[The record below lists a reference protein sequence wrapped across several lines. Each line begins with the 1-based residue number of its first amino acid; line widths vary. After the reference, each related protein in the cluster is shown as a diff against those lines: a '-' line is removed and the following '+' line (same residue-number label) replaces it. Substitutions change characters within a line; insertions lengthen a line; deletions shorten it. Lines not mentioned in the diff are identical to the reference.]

1 MSEKFN
7 NRPLTHYAM
16 LSIAVAVLTFFL
28 KLASWHLTGSVGLL
42 SDALESL
49 VNVAASCIAL
59 ASLWVSSRPAD
70 DDHAYGHTKVEY
82 FAGGMEGALIIVA
95 AAGIGWNAI
104 ERLFHPQPLNDLG
117 LGVAV
122 ALIATAFNFMVAR
135 LLNRVG
141 KANHSIALTADAAHL
156 MTDVWTSLAVVA
168 AVGLVA
174 LTGWQR
180 LDPILGMALAMHIV
194 FTGVKLV
201 RESMMG
207 LMDTALPAEE
217 MEVIR
222 GVLAHYAAE
231 GVQYHALRTRGAG
244 AWRFMSVHLL
254 VPGEWTVMHGHELA
268 DRIEEEIHQKVSRIT
283 VTTHLEP
290 LEDPKS
296 WEDIEIKRGQP
307 LS

>member
-1 MSEKFN
+1 MSDKPAS
-7 NRPLTHYAM
+7 RPLTHYAM

-59 ASLWVSSRPAD
+59 ASLWVSARPAD

-82 FAGGMEGALIIVA
+82 FAGGMEGALIILA

-117 LGVAV
+117 LGVGV
-122 ALIATAFNFMVAR
+122 ALLATVFNFLVAR

-180 LDPILGMALAMHIV
+180 LDPILGMALAVHIV

-207 LMDTALPAEE
+207 LMDTALPTEE
-217 MEVIR
+217 METIR
-222 GVLAHYAAE
+222 QVLANYAAE
-231 GVQYHALRTRGAG
+231 GVQYHALRTRQAG

-254 VPGEWTVMHGHELA
+254 VPGDWTVLHGHELA
-268 DRIEEEIHQKVSRIT
+268 DRIEQEIHRKVSRIT

-296 WEDIEIKRGQP
+296 WEDVEIQREIPQV
-307 LS
+307 